1 MLRLSVTKLRQKG
14 FNYLLPL
21 DKHVSFHRL
30 TGHLIAIYSI
40 VHTLAHVMNLGACIL
55 LFLSPSFDHHVSVIN
70 VLVDPV
76 AFLVLNGISPPP
88 HWDVNNSVSQQD
100 RAGNVPSSPLVVS
113 REAPV
118 GLYLASSVNVS
129 FDIPSSYTAADW
141 LLTSTPGLFG
151 LVPGWANP
159 TGVFLLLVLS
169 VMVICSMKWVRKS
182 GNFEVRMMNKR
193 FCLIND

>member
-1 MLRLSVTKLRQKG
+1 M
-14 FNYLLPL
+14 
-21 DKHVSFHRL
+21 
-30 TGHLIAIYSI
+30 
-40 VHTLAHVMNLGACIL
+40 
-55 LFLSPSFDHHVSVIN
+55 
-70 VLVDPV
+70 

-88 HWDVNNSVSQQD
+88 HWGVNNSVPQQD
-100 RAGNVPSSPLVVS
+100 QAGNVPSSPLVVS
-113 REAPV
+113 QDAPV

-129 FDIPSSYTAADW
+129 FNIPASYSAADW

-182 GNFEVRMMNKR
+182 GNFEVRMMNSG
-193 FCLIND
+193 FCFSNVLQKVARVRYLPSVIIATCSPISGAGFMLNILNINQMGLTIRK